1 MKMTKMFNFSVNE
14 ISGRTFELPYEK
26 AIEIIKENYPNEDN
40 IDLDNL
46 EEYEIARLLWN
57 FCFDDI
63 EEHELDNDTF
73 ESTIDETK
81 IYETTRQVA

>member
-1 MKMTKMFNFSVNE
+1 MTKMFNFSVNE
-14 ISGRTFELPYEK
+14 ISGRTFELPYDK
-26 AIEIIKENYPNEDN
+26 AIEIIKENYPNDDN

-46 EEYEIARLLWN
+46 EEYEIARILWN

-63 EEHELDNDTF
+63 EKHELDNDTF

-81 IYETTRQVA
+81 VYETKRQVA